1 MMDYIVLDIES
12 PNSRGN
18 SICAIGLLTIRNG
31 EIADRR
37 YSLINPEDRFD
48 RNNSAITGITE
59 SMVLYSPTFPVYWEQ
74 IRDIVTRVPIVGHN
88 IQYDLN
94 VISKALDRYEIPVPE
109 FQYICTLRLSQKLMC
124 EPSYKLGSLA
134 EKIGYEYQQ
143 HHVLED
149 AEAADQLFRYLIETY
164 GLDNV
169 QPKTF
174 QYKHRVRKNPD
185 LKLASNINDLHGII
199 EGITADG
206 VVDEKEIGF
215 LQKWIDENSKY
226 RGYALFDH
234 IITELNVIL
243 EDGLVTDYES
253 RELMTI
259 AECID
264 HSKMYNETTLG
275 IQVLDGILKG
285 ITANQ
290 VINQAEA
297 DDLQQWLR
305 SNDYLAGVYP
315 YDKILSVVTRI
326 LEDGKLSDEENVEL
340 MSEIDE
346 VLNPVK
352 ESSSF
357 NLEGK
362 SFCLTGD
369 FKTGSRAEMEK
380 LLTEKGSIKKSGVSA
395 KVDYLFVGSLG
406 CEAWKYGNVGGK
418 IAKAQELQE
427 KGKNIQIISEDDL
440 MTQIAG
446 N

>member
-1 MMDYIVLDIES
+1 MTDYIALDIEN

-18 SICAIGLLTIRNG
+18 SICAIGLLIIKNG

-37 YSLINPEDRFD
+37 YSMINPEDRFD
-48 RNNSAITGITE
+48 RNNSVITGIVE
-59 SMVLYSPTFPVYWEQ
+59 SMVLNSPTFPVYWDQ
-74 IRDIVTRVPIVGHN
+74 IKDIITRVPIVGHN
-88 IQYDLN
+88 IRYDLN
-94 VISKALDRYEIPVPE
+94 VISKALDRYGIPVPE
-109 FQYICTLRLSQKLMC
+109 FRYICTLRLSQKLMN
-124 EPSYKLGSLA
+124 EPTYKLGSLA
-134 EKIGYEYQQ
+134 EKIGHEYQQ
-143 HHVLED
+143 HHALED

-164 GLDNV
+164 GLDNI
-169 QPKTF
+169 QPEIF
-174 QYKHRVRKNPD
+174 QYEHRVRENLN
-185 LKLASNINDLHGII
+185 LKFASNINDLHGVI

-346 VLNPVK
+346 VLNPVQ
-352 ESSSF
+352 ENGDF
-357 NLEGK
+357 NLKGK

-380 LLTEKGSIKKSGVSA
+380 LLTEKGSIKKSGVSG

-406 CEAWKYGNVGGK
+406 SEAWKYGNAGGK

-440 MTQIAG
+440 MTQIVG